1 MGIGQ
6 GRYIFFPNLDEFG
19 GILNVSKKK
28 YSSFTNYKSL
38 NFACRPIKFV

>member
-19 GILNVSKKK
+19 GILNVSKKNILPLQI
-28 YSSFTNYKSL
+28 TSL
-38 NFACRPIKFV
+38 